1 MYFNFPAK
9 EDSYRPLHEI
19 FKKVDRTLKVLIIV
33 NIQI

>member
-9 EDSYRPLHEI
+9 ADSYRALREI